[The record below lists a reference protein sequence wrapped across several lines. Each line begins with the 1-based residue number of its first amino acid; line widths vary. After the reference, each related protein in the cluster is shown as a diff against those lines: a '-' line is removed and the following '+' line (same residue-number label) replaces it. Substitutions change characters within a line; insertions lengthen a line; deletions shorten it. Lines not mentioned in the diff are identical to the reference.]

1 MASNVNGPIGT
12 ARGRAGGL
20 DEAVRM
26 PKLSHVVA
34 DRLRSQIIS
43 GAIPVGSTLP
53 PENDLL
59 AKFDISRPTLR
70 EALRIL
76 EAESLIN
83 VGRGV
88 RRGAVV
94 LGANVDKVA
103 DYASALLASEGV
115 TMFDLHEA
123 RTFFEPAVIRAL
135 GRLSPAEGDEAV
147 KKVSSVLEEID
158 AQLEEKN
165 YVAVVHGTQEF
176 HQALA
181 RLSGNRTI
189 AIFVEILHVISDD
202 VYASTLLQEGATS
215 AAATHTN
222 MQKTVEGY
230 HVLVDLLG
238 KRKYD
243 EASAFWLRYMERS
256 GEFLRKTKLG
266 NKPVVHQ
273 GAHGALRGD

>member
-1 MASNVNGPIGT
+1 MAANVNGPIG
-12 ARGRAGGL
+12 AVRGR

-43 GAIPVGSTLP
+43 GAIAVGSTLP
-53 PENDLL
+53 PENELL
-59 AKFDISRPTLR
+59 QKFDISRPTLR

-94 LGANVDKVA
+94 LGANVIKVA

-115 TMFDLHEA
+115 TMLDLHEA
-123 RTFFEPAVIRAL
+123 RTFFEPGVIRAL
-135 GRLSPAEGDEAV
+135 SNLTETESGAAV
-147 KKVSSVLEEID
+147 KQVSEVLAGID
-158 AQLEEKN
+158 ASLKEKD

-202 VYASTLLQEGATS
+202 VYASTLLQEGASS
-215 AAATHTN
+215 ADATHTN
-222 MQKTVEGY
+222 MKKTVDGY

-243 EASAFWLRYMERS
+243 EASAFWQRYMERS

-266 NKPVVHQ
+266 NQPVVHL
-273 GAHGALRGD
+273 GAHGALRD

>member
-1 MASNVNGPIGT
+1 MSKVNGPAGRV
-12 ARGRAGGL
+12 RG
-20 DEAVRM
+20 EAVRM
-26 PKLSHVVA
+26 PKLSHIVA

-43 GAIPVGSTLP
+43 GAIAVGETLP
-53 PENDLL
+53 PENELL

-103 DYASALLASEGV
+103 DYASVLLASEGV
-115 TMFDLHEA
+115 TMLDLHEA
-123 RTFFEPAVIRAL
+123 RTFFEPGVIRAL
-135 GRLSPAEGDEAV
+135 GNLSASESDHAV
-147 KKVSSVLEEID
+147 EKVSAVLAEID
-158 AQLEEKN
+158 ARLEEKD

-189 AIFVEILHVISDD
+189 SIFVEILHVISDE
-202 VYASTLLQEGATS
+202 VYASTLLQEGTTS
-215 AAATHTN
+215 AAAMHSN
-222 MQKTVEGY
+222 MKKTVEGY

-243 EASAFWLRYMERS
+243 EAAAFWQRYMERS
-256 GEFLRKTKLG
+256 REFLRKTKLG

-273 GAHGALRGD
+273 GAHGALRD

>member
-1 MASNVNGPIGT
+1 
-12 ARGRAGGL
+12 
-20 DEAVRM
+20 M

-43 GAIPVGSTLP
+43 GTIAVGTTLP
-53 PENDLL
+53 PENELL

-88 RRGAVV
+88 RRGAIV

-115 TMFDLHEA
+115 TMLDLHEA
-123 RTFFEPAVIRAL
+123 RTFFEPGVIRAL
-135 GRLSPAEGDEAV
+135 GNLSATESDQAV
-147 KKVSSVLEEID
+147 KKVSAVLAEMD
-158 AQLEEKN
+158 ARLEEKN
-165 YVAVVHGTQEF
+165 YVALVHGTQEF

-202 VYASTLLQEGATS
+202 LYASTLLQDGTS
-215 AAATHTN
+215 AAATHAN
-222 MQKTVEGY
+222 MKKTVEGY
-230 HVLVDLLG
+230 RALVDLLG

-243 EASAFWLRYMERS
+243 EASAFWQRYMERS
-256 GEFLRKTKLG
+256 REFLRKTKLG

-273 GAHGALRGD
+273 GAHGALRD